1 MADAQAQVTHQMR
14 EAEHSARQT
23 VRAPWAQALA
33 RYGYACKGVVYL
45 VMGALALAAAFGVR
59 GGATTNRQGALLAL
73 YRQPLGRW
81 LLAVVA
87 VGFVGYALW
96 SLLLAL
102 LDLDGDGH
110 DAQGVLKR
118 LGYAAVGISYLAL
131 AVGTFK
137 LFADLGGLGESSDQT
152 ARDWTAR
159 LLNLPFGVEMV
170 VLGGLVLAGIAV
182 ALGYQ
187 AISGRFM
194 VYFKRGKMTP
204 TRERAVLLLGRLG
217 LLALG
222 VVFGIVALFLIVAA
236 LHHNPSEAKG
246 LGGALQQ
253 LAQEPFGPL
262 LLAAVAL
269 GLMIYGVYSF
279 AEARYRR
286 LAGK

>member
-1 MADAQAQVTHQMR
+1 MADAQATMSHEMR
-14 EAEHSARQT
+14 EAEHSVRRT

-33 RYGYACKGVVYL
+33 RFGYACKGIVYL

-59 GGATTNRQGALLAL
+59 GGATTDRQGALLAL
-73 YRQPLGRW
+73 YRQPLGHW

-102 LDLDGDGH
+102 LDLDSDGR
-110 DAQGVLKR
+110 DAQGILKR
-118 LGYAAVGISYLAL
+118 LGYAAVGLSYLAL
-131 AVGTFK
+131 AVGTFRVI
-137 LFADLGGLGESSDQT
+137 ADLGGLGQSSDQT
-152 ARDWTAR
+152 TRDWTAR
-159 LLNLPFGVEMV
+159 VLNFPFGVELV

-194 VYFKRGKMTP
+194 VYFKRGEMSS

-217 LLALG
+217 LLALA
-222 VVFGIVALFLIVAA
+222 VVFGIIALFLIVAA
-236 LHHNPSEAKG
+236 LHHNPNEAKG

-262 LLAAVAL
+262 LLAVVAL
-269 GLMIYGVYSF
+269 GLMTYGVYSF